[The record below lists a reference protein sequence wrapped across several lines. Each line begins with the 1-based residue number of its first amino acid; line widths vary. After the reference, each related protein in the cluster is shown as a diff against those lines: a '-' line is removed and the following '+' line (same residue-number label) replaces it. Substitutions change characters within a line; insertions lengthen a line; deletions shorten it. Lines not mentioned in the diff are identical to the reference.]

1 MLNGL
6 LWRREKF
13 LEAFEV
19 QEITQKLVNFAWKS
33 RSSNLDFTSISK
45 KSSFCYFFSIKK
57 GFWSFVV
64 AKLSAFESTDTLH
77 VLLWPQ
83 ENILEAFEVE
93 EITRRLVKFG
103 WKVEAEAW
111 TLLDIQEN
119 RHFVILLQ

>member
-45 KSSFCYFFSIKK
+45 KSSFFYFFSIKK
-57 GFWSFVV
+57 DSEALWSQNLVRLK
-64 AKLSAFESTDTLH
+64 ALTLEHLLDTLH

-93 EITRRLVKFG
+93 EIT
-103 WKVEAEAW
+103 
-111 TLLDIQEN
+111 Q
-119 RHFVILLQ
+119 